1 MANTMFRTDRIS
13 GAQKKFFWD
22 DNYVLKAKFI
32 SLIPAFDPRPGRTNV
47 HHIANLEVIPPP
59 ENENDE
65 CPDNLNIINKE
76 ISLKLTL
83 RGPNM
88 PDVSY
93 YDIFKN

>member
-1 MANTMFRTDRIS
+1 MYRTDRIS
-13 GAQKKFFWD
+13 GTQKKVLWD
-22 DNYVLKAKFI
+22 DNYVLKAKFV

-47 HHIANLEVIPPP
+47 HQISNLEIASPL

-65 CPDNLNIINKE
+65 CPDNLNIVNKE

-83 RGPNM
+83 RGPNI
-88 PDVSY
+88 PEVSS